1 MPKKRKTN
9 RTSPKRAPRQP
20 SSALPAPG
28 QEEDWEDPEDY
39 ASDLLHL
46 DAAYAT
52 PADAVKAFLDGLTV
66 EWIGSVD
73 GARMRHR
80 VVRLGDGRE
89 AIEQA
94 VFVAGPLERKLV
106 CAWHQAGADGQA
118 RMSEN
123 VLAVLDV
130 LHSAIRP
137 VVEAEV
143 RKFRPDYAAA
153 TLEGF
158 REAPEPYGTGVPVFG
173 WRTFYAVEP
182 DTTWLEAIDT
192 AAWNSSIALDNWHP
206 DYAIPELKP
215 ASLANLLRQHGVPLV
230 LCAGCGEAIT
240 DRHPRWTGTW
250 MSLDSE
256 GGALCGLSVVPRTG
270 LPRHPSPR
278 FSWLTDNEFG
288 DPHRPVACS

>member
-20 SSALPAPG
+20 ASALPASDRD
-28 QEEDWEDPEDY
+28 EDWEDSEDY
-39 ASDLLHL
+39 VSDVLHL
-46 DAAYAT
+46 DATYAT
-52 PADAVKAFLDGLTV
+52 PADAVKAFLDGVTV

-80 VVRLGDGRE
+80 VARGGDGRE

-94 VFVAGPLERKLV
+94 VFVAGPLERMLV
-106 CAWHQAGADGQA
+106 CAWHQAGPEGQT
-118 RMSEN
+118 RMSED

-130 LHSAIRP
+130 LQSAIRP

-143 RKFRPDYAAA
+143 RKFRPDYTAA
-153 TLEGF
+153 TLEAF
-158 REAPEPYGTGVPVFG
+158 REAPEPHGTGMPVFG
-173 WRTFYAVEP
+173 WRTFHAVEP

-192 AAWNSSIALDNWHP
+192 AAWNSSIALDNWHREN
-206 DYAIPELKP
+206 AIPELEP
-215 ASLANLLRQHGVPLV
+215 APLANLLRRHDVPLV

-250 MSLDSE
+250 MSLDSD
-256 GGALCGLSVVPRTG
+256 GGALCALSLEPRSEP
-270 LPRHPSPR
+270 LRHPSPR

-288 DPHRPVACS
+288 DPHHPVACS